1 MHTAPQRRLLNEL
14 HSKFTPEMNK
24 YIATRMGLGSEHSKT
39 SEHSEGSGN
48 LDGGGTVAQKHRG
61 LMGLGNSPHETRATK
76 PGLPAPSR
84 TRPEGDDAGEP
95 EGLSASTNVFRN
107 DPSGLNDMGTPLV
120 TRGIS
125 QQMVGD
131 DANLHPSKGQKPA
144 NYEIAEDPG
153 NQKATSFSN
162 RYPGAR
168 SF

>member
-1 MHTAPQRRLLNEL
+1 
-14 HSKFTPEMNK
+14 
-24 YIATRMGLGSEHSKT
+24 MGLGSEHSKT
-39 SEHSEGSGN
+39 SKHSEGSGN

-61 LMGLGNSPHETRATK
+61 LMGLRGSSHETRATK
-76 PGLPAPSR
+76 TGLPAPSG
-84 TRPEGDDAGEP
+84 TRPEGDAEEP
-95 EGLSASTNVFRN
+95 EGLSASINVFRN

-131 DANLHPSKGQKPA
+131 DANIHPSEGQKPA
-144 NYEIAEDPG
+144 RLEGPAEDSG
-153 NQKATSFSN
+153 NQRATSFGN